1 MIKYL
6 LNQHGQMSTDQGE
19 PPSPSDGGDTS
30 VDTPAGPVDD
40 TSNNEDAKAQN
51 LHDLKLWRRRISRAR
66 KLRKDWEKDFRVNEC
81 EEYYLGKQYDAL
93 PDNSGVINHFLATV
107 RVTLPNLVFDDPK
120 YMVRPAPGFSASPV
134 QVKAQ
139 AAEGCLTSV
148 AKHKDCLR
156 NAARLAVLQNFFRI
170 AVLKQVYDPT
180 IVPNPQA
187 GDPIYKRNAQNQIIY
202 DVQNDGAPMPE
213 LDPTT
218 GVALTEPG
226 EIMTGETYRFEW
238 VDASRMLLPDEGP
251 DQLRWTWVA
260 EEMEVCLADAQD
272 DDNFPS
278 DLRDRFKPSRL
289 TDTDATQG
297 EKQSYETNKNDDS
310 GEEFPEDETFCYT
323 VIYDI
328 KHRELLIV
336 AKDSSINDFLLRQPM
351 PEGIE
356 EHPYAILPGWIPNI
370 GPDGGSP
377 WPVPYTMSWLDLQDE
392 YNLRR
397 LQMRNGA
404 ARSARKILATKSM
417 FENEEEARK
426 ALQSATDMEAVFVKD
441 LLRVP
446 VIMADSDINP
456 AIYKDMTTTL
466 SDWRLIT
473 GQTGAKVGM
482 PDADTATEA
491 TFVQQAS
498 NLRDA
503 DLQHD
508 VNAWFRVAG
517 RKMLQLLSATL
528 TLQMFVNIRG
538 LDDQAVVSYMT
549 AVYGIPPEAMMMFP
563 ELKQEMVRRFGQ
575 NKMEGVT
582 RDDIQGDFQVD
593 VQPGSTRPRSLAVER
608 QQWLEFLQIIATQPQ
623 LALSKILLEETAAKY
638 DFINP
643 TMVEEVHA
651 LAMTMM
657 QMRMAVA
664 GQAGGAGS
672 TPQNTKGTD
681 QQAGHAKMAHAAQG
695 NEVQ

>member
-1 MIKYL
+1 MGKL
-6 LNQHGQMSTDQGE
+6 LFNQRGQIATDHE
-19 PPSPSDGGDTS
+19 EAPFDPTAESSSIDESPSP
-30 VDTPAGPVDD
+30 V
-40 TSNNEDAKAQN
+40 EDAETDEEERAKT
-51 LHDLKLWRRRISRAR
+51 LHDLKLWRRRLTKAR
-66 KLRKDWEKDFRVNEC
+66 KLRTDWEKDFRVKEC
-81 EEYYLGKQYDAL
+81 EEYYLGKQYNAL
-93 PDNSGVINHFLATV
+93 PDNSGVINHFLATI

-120 YMVRPAPGFSASPV
+120 YMVRPAPGFSSSPV

-139 AAEGCLTSV
+139 AAEGCLTAV

-156 NAARLAVLQNFFRI
+156 NAARLAILQNFFRI

-180 IVPNPQA
+180 IIPNPQA
-187 GDPIYKRNAQNQIIY
+187 GEPVYRRNAANQIIY
-202 DVQNDGAPMPE
+202 DPMSGMPTFE

-226 EIMTGETYRFEW
+226 QIMTGETYRFEW
-238 VDASRMLLPDEGP
+238 VDAARILLPDEGP
-251 DQLRWTWVA
+251 DQLRWTWIG

-272 DDNFPS
+272 DANFPKE
-278 DLRDRFKPSRL
+278 LRDKFKASRI
-289 TDTDATQG
+289 TDTETTQG
-297 EKQSYETNKNDDS
+297 EKTSYDTTKQDD
-310 GEEFPEDETFCYT
+310 GESYPEDETFVYT

-336 AKDSSINDFLLRQPM
+336 AKDSSLNDFLLREPM
-351 PEGIE
+351 PEGID
-356 EHPYAILPGWIPNI
+356 EHPYAVLPGWLPNV

-377 WPVPYTMSWLDLQDE
+377 WPVPFTMPWLDLQDE

-404 ARSARKILATKSM
+404 ARSARKVLATKTM
-417 FENEEEARK
+417 FENDEEARK
-426 ALQSATDMEAVFVKD
+426 MLQSATDMETVFVKD
-441 LLRVP
+441 MTRVP
-446 VIMADSDINP
+446 VIMVDPDINP
-456 AIYKDMTTTL
+456 TIYKDMTSTL

-473 GQTGAKVGM
+473 GQTGAKVGT

-538 LDDQAVVSYMT
+538 LDDNAVIAYMT

-563 ELKQEMVRRFGQ
+563 ELKQEMIRRFGQ
-575 NKMEGVT
+575 NKIEGVT
-582 RDDIQGDFQVD
+582 RDDLQGDFQVD
-593 VQPGSTRPRSLAVER
+593 VQPGSTKPRSLAVER
-608 QQWLEFLQIIATQPQ
+608 QQWLEFLNILAVNPQI
-623 LALSKILLEETAAKY
+623 ALSKILLEETAAKY

-657 QMRMAVA
+657 QMAAQRA
-664 GQAGGAGS
+664 GREGGAGS
-672 TPQNTKGTD
+672 DNKNTKGSD
-681 QQAGHAKMAHAAQG
+681 QSNGKQGQAAQG
-695 NEVQ
+695 NEPAGE